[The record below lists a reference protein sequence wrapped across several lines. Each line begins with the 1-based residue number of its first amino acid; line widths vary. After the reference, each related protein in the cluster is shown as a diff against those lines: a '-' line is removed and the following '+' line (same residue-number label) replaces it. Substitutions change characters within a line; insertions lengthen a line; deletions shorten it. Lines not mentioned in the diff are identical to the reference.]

1 MAGANVVKWTRAW
14 RGWQVAACLVLL
26 SLPVLAD
33 TPKGAPSDTVVQLSM
48 EPVHQRMMDAAWQA
62 VARVA
67 EAYERSPVMV
77 MGLGLAATLP
87 WLATFV
93 AITRA
98 VRRRAARRDID
109 AHPVLEAAPLAGKAW
124 IEIGEGADRV
134 PLAFTGEI
142 LRIGRHS
149 DNDITL
155 DHDAVHRHHALIQ
168 RTPDDEFVL
177 MDLTAGTGNETLI
190 NGRPAARAAL
200 KDGDRIAL
208 GKTILTFHLGV
219 EAPAAS
225 VSAGAR
231 KPITPSAR
239 EMTDDERDA
248 GDEPAGW
255 AADGIETRRIGPIK
269 RLAARSAHRSRAG

>member
-1 MAGANVVKWTRAW
+1 MAGASAVKRTRTW
-14 RGWQVAACLVLL
+14 GGLWLAAGLILL
-26 SLPVLAD
+26 TLPALAAEPKS
-33 TPKGAPSDTVVQLSM
+33 TPPGAALQLGM
-48 EPVHQRMMDAAWQA
+48 ESAHRRVMDAVWQA
-62 VARVA
+62 GAQLA

-93 AITRA
+93 AIMRA
-98 VRRRAARRDID
+98 VRRRAERRNVK
-109 AHPVLEAAPLAGKAW
+109 AHPVPAPTPLADKAW
-124 IEIGEGADRV
+124 IDIGEGGDRA

-149 DNDITL
+149 DNDIAL
-155 DHDAVHRHHALIQ
+155 EHNAVHRHHALIQ

-177 MDLTAGTGNETLI
+177 MDLTAGTGNETLL

-200 KDGDRIAL
+200 KDGDRIVL
-208 GKTILTFHLGV
+208 GDTTLTFHLGV

-225 VSAGAR
+225 VRAEAR
-231 KPITPSAR
+231 KPITTSAR

-248 GDEPAGW
+248 GDEPAEW
-255 AADGIETRRIGPIK
+255 AADGIATRRIGPLK
-269 RLAARSAHRSRAG
+269 RLAARSAHRSGT